1 MDLAKKEIMLK
12 LLFITSS
19 IVALDQALKFLIT
32 TRLKFQEII
41 EINSILKIVHFRN
54 DGAAFGFLSNAGGWQ
69 RYFLLF
75 VGAIAVTAIPFLI
88 KKYRNESI
96 VVAGLVLILAGAIG
110 NLYDRFFLGYVVD
123 FILFHVEQYYWP
135 AFNVADASISV
146 GAMLLIYD
154 SIKK

>member
-1 MDLAKKEIMLK
+1 MLK
-12 LLFITSS
+12 LVFITSS
-19 IVALDQALKFLIT
+19 IVALDQALKFLII
-32 TRLKFQEII
+32 TRLQFQEII
-41 EINSILKIVHFRN
+41 EINSILKVVYFRN
-54 DGAAFGFLSNAGGWQ
+54 KGAAFGFLSEEDGWQ

-75 VGAIAVTAIPFLI
+75 VGAVAVFAIPFLI
-88 KKYRNESI
+88 KKYRNERI

-123 FILFHVEQYYWP
+123 FILLHVEQYYWP

>member
-1 MDLAKKEIMLK
+1 MLK

-19 IVALDQALKFLIT
+19 IVALDQVLKFLII
-32 TRLKFQEII
+32 TRLQFQEII
-41 EINSILKIVHFRN
+41 EINSILKIVYFRN
-54 DGAAFGFLSNAGGWQ
+54 DGAAFGFLSDEGGWQ

-75 VGAIAVTAIPFLI
+75 VGALAVVAIPFLI